1 MSLTIAHKR
10 RTKLAHGE
18 MYHGY
23 GAFTTTAQTVELAV
37 PFKRIE
43 SVICMPIGQ
52 PATGEVLSCD
62 ETIVSDNM
70 ARPTGG
76 TITIRRAATTTSGLK
91 FAFIVIG
98 Y

>member
-62 ETIVSDNM
+62 ETM